1 MKLCLQYQILFGFL
15 SSFIVN
21 ELSKVK
27 RDLEVA
33 LKDVLQAM
41 RANDGTSSTTVSPP
55 SLDNLA
61 HVGAE
66 ARSNCPIIAGG
77 AFF

>member
-1 MKLCLQYQILFGFL
+1 M
-15 SSFIVN
+15 N

-41 RANDGTSSTTVSPP
+41 RANDGTSTL

-66 ARSNCPIIAGG
+66 ARSNCPIIVGG
-77 AFF
+77 GFSNPADVLISDVTDYRCYKPKVSV

>member
-1 MKLCLQYQILFGFL
+1 MTLSLKFKSILFGFFCL
-15 SSFIVN
+15 FIVN

-41 RANDGTSSTTVSPP
+41 SANEGTSNNP
-55 SLDNLA
+55 NLEKLGD
-61 HVGAE
+61 VGADVE
-66 ARSNCPIIAGG
+66 NC
-77 AFF
+77 FSVQDFNF